1 MSTKKF
7 TVTADTEVTAV
18 FGEKDPSDP
27 TTYRVTLTQGAHG
40 TISIEGYT
48 TETLKTVAKGTELTV
63 KETPANGYEL
73 KELKA
78 NGVDI
83 MSTKKFTVTADT
95 EVTAVFGEK
104 QPGAVED
111 VVFASVVVA
120 PNPFDSQLRIVNGE
134 LRGTYA
140 LLNAQGVVVAF
151 GALEGAETRI
161 NTVPLP
167 AGMYLLRLT
176 AENGAQKTFSV
187 VKR

>member
-1 MSTKKF
+1 MKF
-7 TVTADTEVTAV
+7 VVTADTEVTAV

-27 TTYRVTLTQGAHG
+27 TTYKVTLTQGAHG
-40 TISIEGYT
+40 TISISGYDD
-48 TETLKTVAKGTELTV
+48 AKLEKVEKDTELTV
-63 KETPANGYEL
+63 IATPEDPAKYEL

-83 MSTKKFTVTADT
+83 KSTMKFKVTADT

-111 VVFASVVVA
+111 AVFANVVVA
-120 PNPFDSQLRIVNGE
+120 PNPFDAQLRISNGDVS
-134 LRGTYA
+134 GTYA